1 MFDSSLAE
9 RAAREPQTGKT
20 GDHGLLVSYRRPLQ
34 LIGMI
39 FGITI
44 VGLLLF
50 FLVLPT
56 LLVIPMSLGTA
67 EYLEFPPKGL
77 TLKWYVAFFSDA
89 DWMAASWFSLRIA
102 LATTLSATVV
112 GTLAAIALVRG
123 DLPGKALLQ
132 ALTLSPLIVPH
143 IVIAVA
149 VFLLF
154 APLKLTGNFFGFVI
168 AHTMLAVPY
177 VVITVTAA
185 LQRFDAT
192 LELAALNCG
201 ASRLRAFFEVV
212 LPDIAPGVAAGA
224 VFAFM
229 ASCDEATVA
238 FFISG
243 IEGKTLPRKMF
254 EDIDFNLTPVIAAAS
269 TVLVVVSLA
278 VLGGLHLLQS
288 SAKASFSKA

>member
-1 MFDSSLAE
+1 MRLIGLIFGTAVVSL
-9 RAAREPQTGKT
+9 
-20 GDHGLLVSYRRPLQ
+20 LLV
-34 LIGMI
+34 
-39 FGITI
+39 
-44 VGLLLF
+44 

-67 EYLEFPPKGL
+67 EYLEFPPQGL
-77 TLKWYVAFFSDA
+77 TLKWYAAFFRDEE
-89 DWMAASWFSLRIA
+89 WMAATWFSLRVA
-102 LATTLSATVV
+102 LATTFGATIV
-112 GTLAAIALVRG
+112 GTLAAIALTRG

-154 APLKLTGNFFGFVI
+154 APLKLNGNFFGFVI

-201 ASRLRAFFEVV
+201 ASRLRAFFAVV

-224 VFAFM
+224 VFAFL
-229 ASCDEATVA
+229 ASFDEATVA

-243 IEGKTLPRKMF
+243 IEGKSLPRKMF
-254 EDIDFNLTPVIAAAS
+254 EDIDFNLTPVVAAAS

-278 VLGGLHLLQS
+278 VLGGLQLLQS
-288 SAKASFSKA
+288 RAKAASAQARGEVQ

>member
-1 MFDSSLAE
+1 MDKF
-9 RAAREPQTGKT
+9 R
-20 GDHGLLVSYRRPLQ
+20 DHGLWAAYDRPLR
-34 LIGMI
+34 LIGLI
-39 FGITI
+39 CGIAI

-50 FLVLPT
+50 FLLLPT

-67 EYLEFPPKGL
+67 DYLEFPPKGL
-77 TLKWYVAFFSDA
+77 TLKWYVAFFGDA
-89 DWMAASWFSLRIA
+89 DWMAATWFSLRIA

-123 DLPGKALLQ
+123 DLPGKAWLQ
-132 ALTLSPLIVPH
+132 ALTLSPLVFPH

-149 VFLLF
+149 IYLLF

-168 AHTMLAVPY
+168 AHSMLAVPY

-185 LQRFDAT
+185 LQRFDVT

-201 ASRLRAFFEVV
+201 ASRVRAFFAVV

-229 ASCDEATVA
+229 ASFDEATVA

-243 IEGKTLPRKMF
+243 IEGKTLTRKMF

-269 TVLVVVSLA
+269 TVLVAVSLG
-278 VLGGLHLLQS
+278 VMGGLHLVQS
-288 SAKASFSKA
+288 RAKHQQPGCKK